1 MIGLGIA
8 NILENY
14 SDLTDIVGTKIFPI
28 LAKQRTSLPL
38 VEYTIDTLTPEY
50 TKTEWIGDDVDF
62 SILCTALSYKLTT
75 ELAGEVRNAMEL
87 EAGAKNG
94 ITMQK
99 VYMDGYTEDY
109 DLDGSSYIIN
119 LRFRTRVIAYS

>member
-1 MIGLGIA
+1 MIGKGIA

-28 LAKQRTSLPL
+28 IAKQGTNLPL
-38 VEYTIDTLTPEY
+38 VEYSIDTLTPEY
-50 TKTEWIGDDVDF
+50 TKTEWIGDNVDF
-62 SILCTALSYKLTT
+62 SVLCTALSYKLTS
-75 ELAGEVRNAMEL
+75 ELAGEVRNALEL
-87 EAGAKNG
+87 AAGDKNG

>member
-1 MIGLGIA
+1 MIGKGIA

-14 SDLTDIVGTKIFPI
+14 SDLTDLVGTKIFPI
-28 LAKQRTSLPL
+28 LAKQGTNLPV
-38 VEYTIDTLTPEY
+38 VEYTIDTITPEY
-50 TKTEWIGDDVDF
+50 SKGEWMCDEVDF
-62 SILCTALSYKLTT
+62 SILCTALSYKLAT
-75 ELAGEVRNAMEL
+75 ELCGEVRNAMEL
-87 EAGAKNG
+87 AAGEKNG

-119 LRFRTRVIAYS
+119 LRFRTKATAYA